1 MDVDTTPL
9 PLKGRG
15 GCLSDCLDTLEPQ
28 ATCTSLGQRVS
39 CGADTLVV
47 QPQKRSMQMP
57 YPAKKTPKLIEDVL
71 SRIAQ
76 GETLAALGRELGFHP
91 TSWSQWVREDED
103 LAIAYQRARDVG
115 ADVIAEDVLRII
127 DEEPERI
134 VQIDEEGNKSTSRI
148 DSAGVAWAKNRA
160 EMRLKLLAKWNPK
173 KYGDKQQVE
182 VGNKEGEALKVE
194 STADNAALALQLAE
208 ALRVAGTKDIG
219 K

>member
-1 MDVDTTPL
+1 
-9 PLKGRG
+9 
-15 GCLSDCLDTLEPQ
+15 
-28 ATCTSLGQRVS
+28 
-39 CGADTLVV
+39 
-47 QPQKRSMQMP
+47 MP
-57 YPAKKTPKLIEDVL
+57 YPAKKTPKLIEEVL

-103 LAIAYQRARDVG
+103 LAIAYAHARDVG

-127 DEEPERI
+127 DEEPERV
-134 VQIDEEGNKSTSRI
+134 VQIDEDGKKSTSRI

-173 KYGDKQQVE
+173 KYGDKTTHE
-182 VGNKEGEALKVE
+182 VGNKEGETLKVE
-194 STADNAALALQLAE
+194 AQPVDPMVLSALTE
-208 ALRVAGTKDIG
+208 ALLTKKSD